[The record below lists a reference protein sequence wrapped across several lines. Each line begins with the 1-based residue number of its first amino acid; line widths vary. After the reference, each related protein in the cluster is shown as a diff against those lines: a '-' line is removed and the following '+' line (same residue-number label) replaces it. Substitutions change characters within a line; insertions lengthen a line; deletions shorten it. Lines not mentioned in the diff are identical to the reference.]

1 MIASLDGTL
10 VAKGSDFIIINCNG
24 VGYRVKV
31 SRPLLVSCGQPGDPV
46 TLFTHLAVRENEM
59 TLYGMRTLEELELFE
74 LLLEVSGVG
83 PKAGLALLSALEP
96 SAIATAIASEQPEL
110 LTRVPGIGKRTAER
124 IVLDLKNKIGP
135 FAVGLA
141 PAATAT
147 ATDAD
152 AISALTALGYSV
164 AEAQKALSGLDPSLD
179 LEARLFQA
187 LQRLSE

>member
-10 VAKGSDFIIINCNG
+10 IAKGSDYIIVNCNG

-31 SRPLLVSCGQPGDPV
+31 PRPVLASCGQPGDPI

-59 TLYGMRTLEELELFE
+59 TLYGVRTFEELELFE

-83 PKAGLALLSALEP
+83 PKAGLALISALEP
-96 SAIATAIASEQPEL
+96 SAIATAIAAEQPEL

-124 IVLDLKNKIGP
+124 IVLDLKSKIGP
-135 FAVGLA
+135 FAIGLA
-141 PAATAT
+141 PAATAS
-147 ATDAD
+147 DAD

-164 AEAQKALSGLDPSLD
+164 AEAQKALSGLDPTLD
-179 LEARLFQA
+179 LETRLFQA

>member
-1 MIASLDGTL
+1 MIASLEGTL
-10 VAKGSDFIIINCNG
+10 VAKGSDFVIVNCGG

-31 SRPLLVSCGQPGDPV
+31 SQSLLAAAGKPGDPI

-83 PKAGLALLSALEP
+83 PKAALGLIGTLDPAT
-96 SAIATAIASEQPEL
+96 IATAIASEQPEL
-110 LTRVPGIGKRTAER
+110 LTRVPGVGKRTAER

-135 FAVGLA
+135 FAIGLA

-147 ATDAD
+147 DSD

-164 AEAQKALSGLDPSLD
+164 TEAQKALSGLDPHLD
-179 LEARLFQA
+179 LEAKLFQA

>member
-10 VAKGSDFIIINCNG
+10 VAKGNDFLIVGCNG

-31 SRPLLVSCGQPGDPV
+31 PAPVLAGAGRSGDAV
-46 TLFTHLAVRENEM
+46 MLYTHMAVRENEM
-59 TLYGMRTLEELELFE
+59 TLYGMKTLEELELFE

-83 PKAGLALLSALEP
+83 PKAALSLIGAMEP
-96 SAIATAIASEQPEL
+96 TTIANAIAGEQPEL

-124 IVLDLKNKIGP
+124 IVLDLKNKIGA

-141 PAATAT
+141 PTT
-147 ATDAD
+147 TSTDAD

-164 AEAQKALSGLDPSLD
+164 AEAQKALQGLQPGLD
-179 LEARLFQA
+179 LESKIFQA
-187 LQRLSE
+187 LQKLSG